1 MNTKQRNEKAANFP
15 SLVYYNRWRTRTF
28 ESVKKNQALKSAAGG
43 HNRCNLRIRA
53 EAFLERTGNM
63 RLTLSN
69 NHKYRSS
76 FQHVRRTIYL

>member
-43 HNRCNLRIRA
+43 HKVDAIC
-53 EAFLERTGNM
+53 EFG
-63 RLTLSN
+63 
-69 NHKYRSS
+69 
-76 FQHVRRTIYL
+76 RRHSWSAPETCA